1 MKKYTYEVDTEMDG
15 DDGNERCDTNECC
28 WCGVANDVGDDD
40 AGPGVRVAVKVGWD
54 GRVKDTNTPAC
65 VTGEAVGVC
74 VCVRVVLL
82 VVGRGLS
89 TNKLLCI
96 MGEIGEEER
105 VK

>member
-1 MKKYTYEVDTEMDG
+1 MDG
-15 DDGNERCDTNECC
+15 DDGNECCDTNECC
-28 WCGVANDVGDDD
+28 WGGVANDVGDDD
-40 AGPGVRVAVKVGWD
+40 GTGVRVAVGVGWD

-74 VCVRVVLL
+74 VCVRVVQL

-96 MGEIGEEER
+96 MNEGGEKER